1 MKKSDL
7 LAAAGFAVAL
17 VLFLILSGAFYTV
30 DQTEQVIITQFG
42 QPVGNPITEPGLHF
56 KIPFVQSVNSLDK
69 RFLEWDGAPVAI
81 PTRDKTYIHVDTFA
95 RWRIEDPKTY
105 FVRLHDERSAQS
117 RLEDIL
123 GSETRNS
130 IAKHD
135 LIEIVRTDKNRQPL
149 HDESLKGGP
158 TGAIGVL
165 PPIEFGRQKIEEE
178 IKTAAAQKLAGFG
191 IAVLDFRIKRVNY
204 NPDVLD
210 RIYQRMISERLQIAQ
225 RFRSEGEGESA
236 RIAGQ
241 RERDLNEIQSNAY
254 RRVQEIR
261 GEADAKATEI
271 YARAYTQNPQAA
283 EFYVFLK
290 TLETYHK
297 IFSKDSTLVLST
309 DSDIFTLLKH
319 AATKTTGSPIP
330 LETPAKPLQLVEA
343 RYRLLKPVLDH
354 LTLGQD
360 GIQYYA
366 YGVIKAQIFQLTRCT
381 ERERYLHLIAFIAHQ
396 YYRLHDNQVD
406 VLLTSLQSFHNS
418 ALREH
423 KDQCYS
429 ATRAAQ

>member
-1 MKKSDL
+1 MKKSNL
-7 LAAAGFAVAL
+7 LAAAAFAVAL
-17 VLFLILSGAFYTV
+17 VLFLILSGAFYKV

-42 QPVGNPITEPGLHF
+42 QPVGDPITEPGLHF
-56 KIPFVQSVNSLDK
+56 KIPFVQGVNSLDK

-81 PTRDKTYIHVDTFA
+81 PTRDKTYIQVNTFA
-95 RWRIEDPKTY
+95 RWRIEDPKLY

-123 GSETRNS
+123 GSETRNA

-149 HDESLKGGP
+149 RDETLKGGP
-158 TGAIGVL
+158 TGTIGVL
-165 PPIEFGRQKIEEE
+165 PPIEFGRLKIEEE
-178 IKTAAAQKLAGFG
+178 IKAAATQKLAEFG

-225 RFRSEGEGESA
+225 RFRSEGEGQSA

-283 EFYVFLK
+283 EFYAFLK

-309 DSDIFTLLKH
+309 DSDIFALLK
-319 AATKTTGSPIP
+319 
-330 LETPAKPLQLVEA
+330 
-343 RYRLLKPVLDH
+343 
-354 LTLGQD
+354 
-360 GIQYYA
+360 
-366 YGVIKAQIFQLTRCT
+366 TR
-381 ERERYLHLIAFIAHQ
+381 RH
-396 YYRLHDNQVD
+396 
-406 VLLTSLQSFHNS
+406 
-418 ALREH
+418 
-423 KDQCYS
+423 
-429 ATRAAQ
+429 

>member
-1 MKKSDL
+1 MKKSYL
-7 LAAAGFAVAL
+7 LPAAVFAVTL

-42 QPVGNPITEPGLHF
+42 QPVGDPITEPGLHF
-56 KIPFVQSVNSLDK
+56 KIPFVQNVNSLDK

-165 PPIEFGRQKIEEE
+165 PPIEFGRRTIEEE
-178 IKTAAAQKLAGFG
+178 IKSAAAQKLAGFG

-204 NPDVLD
+204 NSDVLD

-225 RFRSEGEGESA
+225 RFRSEGEGEAA

-241 RERDLNEIQSNAY
+241 RDRDLNEIQSTAY
-254 RRVQEIR
+254 RQVQQIR
-261 GEADAKATEI
+261 GESDAKATEI
-271 YARAYTQNPQAA
+271 YARAYTQNPRAA
-283 EFYVFLK
+283 EFYTFLK

-297 IFSKDSTLVLST
+297 IFTKDSTLVLST
-309 DSDIFTLLKH
+309 NSDIFALLKH
-319 AATKTTGSPIP
+319 AAGKTNASPIP
-330 LETPAKPLQLVEA
+330 SETPA
-343 RYRLLKPVLDH
+343 R
-354 LTLGQD
+354 
-360 GIQYYA
+360 
-366 YGVIKAQIFQLTRCT
+366 
-381 ERERYLHLIAFIAHQ
+381 
-396 YYRLHDNQVD
+396 
-406 VLLTSLQSFHNS
+406 
-418 ALREH
+418 
-423 KDQCYS
+423 
-429 ATRAAQ
+429 

>member
-1 MKKSDL
+1 MVLFSKAIPKACPEL
-7 LAAAGFAVAL
+7 CAAL
-17 VLFLILSGAFYTV
+17 VLFLIFSGAFYTV

-42 QPVGNPITEPGLHF
+42 QPVGDPITEPGLHF

-81 PTRDKTYIHVDTFA
+81 PTRDKTYIHVNTFA
-95 RWRIEDPKTY
+95 RWRIEDPKLY

-117 RLEDIL
+117 RIEDIL

-149 HDESLKGGP
+149 RDETLKGGP
-158 TGAIGVL
+158 TGTIGVL
-165 PPIEFGRQKIEEE
+165 PPIEFGRLKIEEE
-178 IKTAAAQKLAGFG
+178 IKAAATQKLAEFG

-225 RFRSEGEGESA
+225 RFRSEGEGQSA

-283 EFYVFLK
+283 EFYAFLK

-309 DSDIFTLLKH
+309 DSDIFALLKH

-330 LETPAKPLQLVEA
+330 LETPAKPS
-343 RYRLLKPVLDH
+343 P
-354 LTLGQD
+354 
-360 GIQYYA
+360 
-366 YGVIKAQIFQLTRCT
+366 
-381 ERERYLHLIAFIAHQ
+381 
-396 YYRLHDNQVD
+396 
-406 VLLTSLQSFHNS
+406 
-418 ALREH
+418 
-423 KDQCYS
+423 
-429 ATRAAQ
+429 

>member
-1 MKKSDL
+1 MKKGGL
-7 LAAAGFAVAL
+7 L
-17 VLFLILSGAFYTV
+17 VLVVAAVFVGILVISLSVYTV

-42 QPVGNPITEPGLHF
+42 QPVGEPIPEPGLHF
-56 KIPFVQSVNSLDK
+56 KLPFVQAVNTLDK

-135 LIEIVRTDKNRQPL
+135 LIEIVRTDKQRQPL
-149 HDESLKGGP
+149 HDETLRGGP
-158 TGAIGVL
+158 NGTGTIGVL
-165 PPIEFGRQKIEEE
+165 PPIEFGRLKIEEE
-178 IKTAAAQKLAGFG
+178 IKTAATQKLAGFG

-210 RIYQRMISERLQIAQ
+210 RVYQRMISERLQIAQ

-271 YARAYTQNPQAA
+271 YARAYTQNPQAS
-283 EFYVFLK
+283 EFYAFLK
-290 TLETYHK
+290 SMETY
-297 IFSKDSTLVLST
+297 
-309 DSDIFTLLKH
+309 
-319 AATKTTGSPIP
+319 
-330 LETPAKPLQLVEA
+330 
-343 RYRLLKPVLDH
+343 R
-354 LTLGQD
+354 
-360 GIQYYA
+360 
-366 YGVIKAQIFQLTRCT
+366 
-381 ERERYLHLIAFIAHQ
+381 
-396 YYRLHDNQVD
+396 
-406 VLLTSLQSFHNS
+406 
-418 ALREH
+418 
-423 KDQCYS
+423 
-429 ATRAAQ
+429 

>member
-1 MKKSDL
+1 MIKKSYF
-7 LAAAGFAVAL
+7 AAAAVIAL
-17 VLFLILSGAFYTV
+17 VFILFLVFSGAFYTV

-42 QPVGNPITEPGLHF
+42 QPIGNPITEPGLHF
-56 KIPFVQSVNSLDK
+56 KIPFIQNVNSLDK

-81 PTRDKTYIHVDTFA
+81 PTRDKTYIHVDTFG
-95 RWRIEDPKTY
+95 RWRIEDPKIY

-117 RLEDIL
+117 RLDDIL

-149 HDESLKGGP
+149 RDETLKGGP
-158 TGAIGVL
+158 TGTIGVL
-165 PPIEFGRQKIEEE
+165 PPIEFGRQKIEDE
-178 IKTAAAQKLAGFG
+178 IKAAATQKLSQFG

-204 NPDVLD
+204 NPDVLA

-254 RRVQEIR
+254 RQVQQIR
-261 GEADAKATEI
+261 GESDAKATEI

-283 EFYVFLK
+283 EFYAFLK

-297 IFSKDSTLVLST
+297 IFTKDSTLVLST
-309 DSDIFTLLKH
+309 DSDIFALLKR
-319 AATKTTGSPIP
+319 AGTKINGSPVP
-330 LETPAKPLQLVEA
+330 VESPAKP
-343 RYRLLKPVLDH
+343 
-354 LTLGQD
+354 
-360 GIQYYA
+360 
-366 YGVIKAQIFQLTRCT
+366 
-381 ERERYLHLIAFIAHQ
+381 
-396 YYRLHDNQVD
+396 
-406 VLLTSLQSFHNS
+406 
-418 ALREH
+418 
-423 KDQCYS
+423 
-429 ATRAAQ
+429 